1 MQKEITISVSP
12 KAATDDNLIK
22 FSAAKKMNIN
32 VNNISDIRV
41 IKRSIDARS
50 RKINIHLKI
59 IVYTSGEFAIN
70 NDYKT
75 KYQNVSSSTPIIIV
89 GCGPAGLLQHFD

>member
-22 FSAAKKMNIN
+22 FSATKKMNIN

-41 IKRSIDARS
+41 IK
-50 RKINIHLKI
+50 KIN
-59 IVYTSGEFAIN
+59 
-70 NDYKT
+70 
-75 KYQNVSSSTPIIIV
+75 
-89 GCGPAGLLQHFD
+89 